1 MYKFILLAGLMLFAY
16 YTKAQQNTAVRID
29 SVMQVA
35 YQRGIFNGNIL
46 VAKKGKIIYE
56 KAWGYAN
63 GSRKK
68 LLTTDMR
75 FDIGSISKEFNGTGI
90 MILKER
96 GKLSLDDPISKFM
109 PLLPLWAQQVKIRH
123 LINYTSGIPLFDA
136 TSSETDSQI
145 LANLMALK
153 SLSFEPGSAYI
164 YNHYNVYLQER
175 IIEKVSGL
183 PYADFT
189 KQNILVPCGMK
200 NTAVDYPLN
209 GAGMARAFDS
219 EFVETPYAQA
229 MTGWVRLP
237 VTDLYKW
244 TENLHNY
251 KVISKTSFKELA
263 ANFAGGESSLGSVG
277 FENDDLAWHQHQG
290 SNSNYEAL
298 FYSNVKEGITIVMM
312 TNNQQLKVHGIKSA
326 ILAVLRNEAVTV
338 PKKSVYLEIRE
349 KVLANPDSG
358 LALYHKLKATGQN
371 QYDFSFEIGDLI
383 STGKYLERRSHFDD
397 AVKVFMV
404 AVALKGKPADI
415 SYGYELIGQCYFKK
429 SDKLEAI
436 KYYTKAL
443 QTDAANK
450 NAEGML
456 STLMK

>member
-1 MYKFILLAGLMLFAY
+1 MYKFILLAGLLLLAN
-16 YTKAQQNTAVRID
+16 YTKAQQNTAARID

-46 VAKKGKIIYE
+46 VTKKGKIIYE

-109 PLLPLWAQQVKIRH
+109 PLLPLWAKQVKIRH
-123 LINYTSGIPLFDA
+123 LISYTSGIPLFDA

-183 PYADFT
+183 PYANFIT
-189 KQNILVPCGMK
+189 QNILVPCGMN
-200 NTAVDYPLN
+200 NTVVDYPLN
-209 GAGMARAFDS
+209 GAGMARAFNS
-219 EFVETPYAQA
+219 EFVESPYAQA

-277 FENDDLAWHQHQG
+277 FENEDLAWHQHQG

-326 ILAVLRNEAVTV
+326 MLAVLRNEAVTV

-358 LALYHKLKATGQN
+358 LALYRKLKSTGQN

-397 AVKVFMV
+397 AVNVFMV

-415 SYGYELIGQCYFKK
+415 SYGY
-429 SDKLEAI
+429 
-436 KYYTKAL
+436 
-443 QTDAANK
+443 
-450 NAEGML
+450 
-456 STLMK
+456 